1 MKKILAVIF
10 FSFLSLTVVNA
21 ERISLGVSG
30 NIGMLEASG
39 KETITGTSQRDNI
52 GSQGTFTKQAGTS
65 TTSSTKGSDDI
76 FIGYVALFGELHM
89 FDTGLRLGLSYVPYA
104 LESETTANTRVDQ
117 CGHSGNGTGGDAGST
132 RTACSATKQTVQVDV
147 EDLTMLYAAYHHNL
161 DLGFVDSVFIK
172 AGVIDADVITKE
184 KLSSGSKYGNA
195 TLEGQFLGLGA
206 EKNLDNGLFIRL
218 EAGMTE
224 YDSIKL
230 TNGSTDTHENANTID
245 ITGLDGATATIAIGK
260 SF

>member
-52 GSQGTFTKQAGTS
+52 GSEGTFTKQDGTS
-65 TTSSTKGSDDI
+65 TTSSTKGADDI
-76 FIGYVALFGELHM
+76 FIGYVALFGEIHM

-117 CGHSGNGTGGDAGST
+117 CGHHGNGIGADANST
-132 RTACSATKQTVQVDV
+132 RTVCSATKQTVQIDV
-147 EDLTMLYAAYHHNL
+147 EDLMMVYASYHHNIE
-161 DLGFVDSVFIK
+161 LGFVDSVFIK

-230 TNGSTDTHENANTID
+230 TNGSTDTHENNNTID